1 MENNEVREYL
11 EKDIDNSI
19 AKLIKIKESLLD
31 FLVANK
37 ESFSGYTIELKYG
50 DKGTLPEFNIKI
62 AGMVLNLK
70 EQ

>member
-1 MENNEVREYL
+1 MKNNEVREYL
-11 EKDIDNSI
+11 GKDFDKGIV
-19 AKLIKIKESLLD
+19 KVIKTKESLLD

-37 ESFSGYTIELKYG
+37 ESFRGYTIELKYG

-62 AGMVLNLK
+62 AGMVLNLE